1 MFKEFSLQQQA
12 PGTLR
17 PGAHAP
23 LERGLC
29 GLEGHPRLCGQ
40 EIRGVRC
47 LEPELQSVLAA
58 GGRISQTAGPSP
70 CRK

>member
-1 MFKEFSLQQQA
+1 MFKEFSRQQQA

-17 PGAHAP
+17 PGAGARA
-23 LERGLC
+23 ERGLC
-29 GLEGHPRLCGQ
+29 GLEAHPRLCGR
-40 EIRGVRC
+40 EIRGAGG
-47 LEPELQSVLAA
+47 LEPENQSVLAA